1 MDMPDRLEVAPVEAP
16 PEARGAEPSS
26 RHAHR
31 LSVHPLLRNI
41 GLTGVT
47 SVVTSV
53 AAMIVISLVGRIL
66 GPVLL
71 GEYLL
76 VRRIASW
83 LQAVVVLPS
92 GIALPRYVAASVN
105 KPASTRQTYF
115 LGAIV
120 TACGLAL
127 LLTAILVPWKDA
139 VSRVIFGSAEMA
151 PLALPL
157 GLLLVGL
164 AAHGAAFGYYQGTL
178 SMGRACTAQLL
189 NLAIIPVLAVV
200 LLSHEHSIPRIIEAT
215 GISMLGCA
223 FLFSAPILRGMVL
236 AGAARRTLEHV
247 PELLSFGLSRTW
259 GDFGLQALLSLP
271 AVIATHYLPMKS
283 VSYLLL
289 GGSFLA
295 LVAAATLPLGIILLS
310 QVTRSLAQQSA
321 AQLTNRLAHF
331 VDGLIESSIFVALQM
346 LVFAGV
352 IVRLWVGPSFAD
364 ATRVVQLLI
373 LAVPFY
379 FVYGGL
385 RSVVDAAAIK
395 AYNTRNILISLTVF
409 AAAVGIVRFGIA
421 RDHLLEGLAFTVVIA
436 MAVLCWLTLR
446 TTRRLFALRLRW
458 TNVLLGVG
466 VAVILGVCSVV
477 LRGAFH
483 FEPGF
488 VMLFFYQVTLA
499 GMYFGT
505 LWLLGS
511 PWLRFVIR
519 TMFSI
524 QPSGLRSAD

>member
-1 MDMPDRLEVAPVEAP
+1 MPDPTEIVQLEER
-16 PEARGAEPSS
+16 PEVCVPERWPHDV
-26 RHAHR
+26 RR
-31 LSVHPLLRNI
+31 FSVHPLLRNI
-41 GLTGVT
+41 GLTGIT
-47 SVVTSV
+47 SVVTSL

-92 GIALPRYVAASVN
+92 GIALPRYVAANADS
-105 KPASTRQTYF
+105 PMSTRQNYF

-127 LLTAILVPWKDA
+127 LLIAILVAGKTD
-139 VSRVIFGSAEMA
+139 VSRVIFGTGELA

-157 GLLLVGL
+157 GLLLLGL
-164 AAHGAAFGYYQGTL
+164 AAHGAAFGYYQGML
-178 SMGRACTAQLL
+178 SMGRACSAQLF

-200 LLSHEHSIPRIIEAT
+200 LLSHTRSISRIIEAT
-215 GISMLGCA
+215 GLSMLGCA
-223 FLFSAPILRGMVL
+223 FLFSVPILRGMRL
-236 AGAARRTLEHV
+236 AGVARRTLQHV

-271 AVIATHYLPMKS
+271 AVIAAHYLPMRS
-283 VSYLLL
+283 VGFLLL

-310 QVTRSLAQQSA
+310 QVTRSLAQQGT
-321 AQLTNRLAHF
+321 AQLRSQLVHF
-331 VDGLIESSIFVALQM
+331 VDGLIESSVFVSLQL

-352 IVRLWVGPSFAD
+352 IIRLWVGPNFAD
-364 ATRVVQLLI
+364 ATRVVELLI

-395 AYNTRNILISLTVF
+395 AHNTRNVLISLAVF
-409 AAAVGIVRFGIA
+409 VSAVGAARFGFA
-421 RDHLLEGLAFTVVIA
+421 RNHLLEELALTVVIA

-446 TTRRLFALRLRW
+446 TTRRLFKIRARW
-458 TNVLLGVG
+458 TRLLPGTG
-466 VAVILGVCSVV
+466 VAVILGACSVV
-477 LRGAFH
+477 LRAGLH
-483 FEPGF
+483 FEPSF
-488 VMLFFYQVTLA
+488 AVLFFYELA
-499 GMYFGT
+499 VSGVYFAG

-511 PWLRFVIR
+511 PWLHFLVQ
-519 TMFSI
+519 TMFSF
-524 QPSGLRSAD
+524 QSSRPRSAS